1 MYCVYICTKNN
12 EQCVHM
18 EFRMKVELPVGQG
31 EIRHSDSISLWGSCF
46 AENIGKLLSDN
57 KFDCDVNPFGVLY
70 NPLSIAKSMSIL
82 LDGKTYHE
90 EDLRFDKGIW
100 YSLMHHSSFS
110 STNQSEC
117 LEKINLRI
125 VKGREMLGK
134 ARWIIFT
141 WGTARVY
148 EWKETGEIVG
158 NCHKLPD
165 RLFTRRLLGVEEV
178 VSVFGSLLKKIHLIN
193 PDAQFLF
200 TVSPIRH
207 AKDGMHGNQLN
218 KAVLLLAIEKLCR
231 EIPSCH
237 YFPSYE
243 IMLDELRDYRFY
255 ADDMLHPTPLA
266 VNYIWECFCSSFF
279 TADTLR
285 IMKDWQEIR
294 KALEHRPFDAKSEAY
309 YTFLSQIMLKIE
321 RLKEKFPYLD
331 VQNEI
336 ALCQTRLKK

>member
-18 EFRMKVELPVGQG
+18 EFRTKVELPVGQG

-90 EDLRFDKGIW
+90 KDLRFDKGIW

-294 KALEHRPFDAKSEAY
+294 KALEHRPLF
-309 YTFLSQIMLKIE
+309 
-321 RLKEKFPYLD
+321 
-331 VQNEI
+331 
-336 ALCQTRLKK
+336 

>member
-18 EFRMKVELPVGQG
+18 EFRTKVELPVGQG

-90 EDLRFDKGIW
+90 KDLRFDKGIW

-110 STNQSEC
+110 STNLSEC

>member
-18 EFRMKVELPVGQG
+18 EFRTKVELPVGQG

-90 EDLRFDKGIW
+90 KDLRFDKGIW

-309 YTFLSQIMLKIE
+309 YTFLSQIMLKIG

>member
-18 EFRMKVELPVGQG
+18 EFRTKVELPVGQG

-90 EDLRFDKGIW
+90 KDLRFDKGIW

-125 VKGREMLGK
+125 VKGGEMLGK

>member
-18 EFRMKVELPVGQG
+18 EFRTKVELPVGQG

-57 KFDCDVNPFGVLY
+57 KFDCDVNPFGILY

-110 STNQSEC
+110 STDQSEC

-207 AKDGMHGNQLN
+207 AKDGLHGNQLN
-218 KAVLLLAIEKLCR
+218 KAVLLIAIEKLCNLF
-231 EIPSCH
+231 SYCH

-243 IMLDELRDYRFY
+243 IMMDELRDYRFY
-255 ADDMLHPTPLA
+255 ADDMLHPSSLA
-266 VNYIWECFCSSFF
+266 IEYIWECFAQTYFSQN
-279 TADTLR
+279 TLH
-285 IMKDWQEIR
+285 IIKEWDAIR
-294 KALEHRPFDAKSEAY
+294 KGLEHRPFNEDSEAY
-309 YTFLSQIMLKIE
+309 HIFLSQILLKIE

>member
-18 EFRMKVELPVGQG
+18 EFRTKVELPVGQG

-57 KFDCDVNPFGVLY
+57 KFDCDVNPFGILY

-110 STNQSEC
+110 STDQSEC

-200 TVSPIRH
+200 TASPIRH

-266 VNYIWECFCSSFF
+266 VNYIWECSCSSFF

>member
-1 MYCVYICTKNN
+1 M
-12 EQCVHM
+12 HM
-18 EFRMKVELPVGQG
+18 EFRTKVELPVGQG

>member
-1 MYCVYICTKNN
+1 M
-12 EQCVHM
+12 
-18 EFRMKVELPVGQG
+18 
-31 EIRHSDSISLWGSCF
+31 
-46 AENIGKLLSDN
+46 
-57 KFDCDVNPFGVLY
+57 
-70 NPLSIAKSMSIL
+70 
-82 LDGKTYHE
+82 
-90 EDLRFDKGIW
+90 
-100 YSLMHHSSFS
+100 
-110 STNQSEC
+110 
-117 LEKINLRI
+117 
-125 VKGREMLGK
+125 KGREMLGK

-255 ADDMLHPTPLA
+255 ADDMLHPTLLA

-294 KALEHRPFDAKSEAY
+294 KALEHRPFDAKSD

>member
-12 EQCVHM
+12 EQCIPM
-18 EFRMKVELPVGQG
+18 EFRTKVELPVGQG
-31 EIRHSDSISLWGSCF
+31 EIRHSDPILLWGSCF
-46 AENIGKLLSDN
+46 AENIGKLLTDN
-57 KFDCDVNPFGVLY
+57 KFHCDVNPF
-70 NPLSIAKSMSIL
+70 
-82 LDGKTYHE
+82 
-90 EDLRFDKGIW
+90 GIW

-110 STNQSEC
+110 SADQSEC
-117 LEKINLRI
+117 LEKINFRMA
-125 VKGREMLGK
+125 KGREMLGK
-134 ARWIIFT
+134 AKWMIFT

-148 EWKETGEIVG
+148 EWKENGEVVG

-165 RLFTRRLLGVEEV
+165 RLFTRRLLEVEEI
-178 VSVFGSLLKKIHLIN
+178 VSAFASLLERIRQVN
-193 PDAQFLF
+193 PEVQFLF

-218 KAVLLLAIEKLCR
+218 KAVLLLAIERLCQLFS
-231 EIPSCH
+231 SCH

-255 ADDMLHPTPLA
+255 ADDMLHPTTLA
-266 VNYIWECFCSSFF
+266 VSYIWECFYESFF

-285 IMKDWQEIR
+285 VMKEWQDIR
-294 KALEHRPFDAKSEAY
+294 KGLEHRPFDAKSTAY

-321 RLKEKFPYLD
+321 KLKEKFPYLD

>member
-1 MYCVYICTKNN
+1 
-12 EQCVHM
+12 M
-18 EFRMKVELPVGQG
+18 EFRTKVELPVGQG

-82 LDGKTYHE
+82 LDGKPYHE
-90 EDLRFDKGIW
+90 KDLRFDKGIW

-178 VSVFGSLLKKIHLIN
+178 VSVFGSLLKKIHLIY
-193 PDAQFLF
+193 PDAQFLYS
-200 TVSPIRH
+200 VSPIRH